1 MSQCEV
7 ISPATSTYN
16 AVNIRI
22 NNPRANVSDKL
33 KQNEGN
39 GEFNAVNLEINNP
52 ELRQKPIY
60 SYPKYDTIVTSDMAN
75 ISPMDVPPVPLVPVA
90 YKTSFIN
97 NRTYISTDMD
107 TKDIKD
113 AEVVEVPEPNIT
125 TTEKEKKLAENNPTF
140 NGLTFKAASDVN
152 IVQDANI
159 KPAVDIEAVIN
170 NLSSPDYDVQAAQME
185 KIVGAALKD
194 KTSALPYITT
204 SVFTALIDIARKDS
218 VSLEGPNEEQIAI
231 RKKIITNAIIM
242 EQQVQDGKKP
252 EEVELPYTVSQEEFA
267 KAIEL
272 SPMEMSERN
281 REYALY
287 TLAALSRVYSEE
299 YENKT
304 GNVVPL
310 TDLPGASVMADI
322 LRADRNPSAKV
333 AAIES
338 LMYIYRPEYKDEIS
352 GIMEIAS
359 TDSNKTVAMV
369 AADALRSI

>member
-7 ISPATSTYN
+7 ISSATSTYN

-352 GIMEIAS
+352 GIIEIAS